1 MTGRQEYDR
10 NMTGWQ
16 DDRQD
21 DRQRILDE
29 YMVNVQEQLW
39 LIWRASAV
47 ILRTGFCSE
56 ILRSFRLRKT
66 LECELQ
72 TALVPI
78 FYLGKLYRVCVLSKV
93 CRYFPS
99 VTIVLQL
106 LMKIKTRAS
115 TWLTGSDVTAR
126 FAEVMTFIRVTE
138 HYIFLC
144 GRSVSVGDPDPQDP
158 HVFGPPG
165 SGSISRRYRAGSG
178 SGSRS
183 SFFLINVWSG
193 LKWCP
198 QNKILAKNL
207 IFFDWRWCACG

>member
-1 MTGRQEYDR
+1 MLASWKCQCRKQQTQIWILNPYQ
-10 NMTGWQ
+10 TS
-16 DDRQD
+16 
-21 DRQRILDE
+21 RILNSASNMIPVLWYD
-29 YMVNVQEQLW
+29 VQEQLW

-115 TWLTGSDVTAR
+115 SWLKGSDVTAR

-183 SFFLINVWSG
+183 SFFSHKCVERTEMMPT
-193 LKWCP
+193 K
-198 QNKILAKNL
+198 
-207 IFFDWRWCACG
+207 